1 MLFKLFEILDME
13 FMAGNVCK
21 DCTHL
26 IQQLDGLKYQ
36 YECLKENLQNRVDKF
51 FDKDINYKACLD
63 TQVWPLTQFFPFP
76 FRKKSLI
83 CLEGKS
89 MTPHRGNTILFCS
102 SQQLPRLRLGP
113 SKGFLS

>member
-1 MLFKLFEILDME
+1 MIVKKLTLQNWAIDQSCSGTEVLFKLFEILDME

-63 TQVWPLTQFFPFP
+63 TQVWTLTIFSVSF
-76 FRKKSLI
+76 S
-83 CLEGKS
+83 
-89 MTPHRGNTILFCS
+89 
-102 SQQLPRLRLGP
+102 
-113 SKGFLS
+113 